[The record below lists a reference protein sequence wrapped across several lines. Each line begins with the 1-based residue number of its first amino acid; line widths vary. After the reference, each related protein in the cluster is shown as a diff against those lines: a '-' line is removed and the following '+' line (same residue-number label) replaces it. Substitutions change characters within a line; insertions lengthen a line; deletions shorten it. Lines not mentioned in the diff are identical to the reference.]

1 MSNMITVKKK
11 DFLKKFRTGFDIA
24 RSEYGV
30 YNFNPR
36 RTTITEVLFDVTDE
50 SNDFDGCGLVD
61 RKLLNSINPENYS
74 ESIVAIK
81 TKADEL
87 YLSNLDFCI
96 KKLEKL
102 LEGFPKWKDVL
113 YSMNI
118 GDADKIAYSNNNFK
132 NLEIAKNMV
141 AGKEPLPAKI
151 IYLIPDE
158 FQIPSFI
165 PQLGQSFYRGNFE
178 DYNDFSVEEFK
189 VSKILFSDGFFHRTY
204 DETVNVNK
212 DALLNKLYS
221 NNTLN
226 VIVEMQ
232 SVSNESVLK
241 FYTKELSMFKD
252 GVLTQGSCQGVFDSK
267 EKATAFVKERAEI
280 AISMI
285 QNKLK
290 NI

>member
-1 MSNMITVKKK
+1 MSNMITIKKK
-11 DFLKKFRTGFDIA
+11 DFLKRFRTGFDIA
-24 RSEYGV
+24 RNEYGV

-74 ESIVAIK
+74 ESIAAIK

-87 YLSNLDFCI
+87 YLSNLDSCI
-96 KKLEKL
+96 KELEKL
-102 LEGFPKWKDVL
+102 LEGFPKWKDIL

-118 GDADKIAYSNNNFK
+118 GNANKIAYSNSNFK
-132 NLEIAKNMV
+132 NLEIAKDMV

-165 PQLGQSFYRGNFE
+165 PELGQSFYEGSFE
-178 DYNDFSVEEFK
+178 DHYDFGVQEFK
-189 VSKILFSDGFFHRTY
+189 VSKISFSDGFFHRTY
-204 DETVNVNK
+204 DETVNIHKEV
-212 DALLNKLYS
+212 LLNKLYS

-226 VIVEMQ
+226 VVVEMQ
-232 SVSNESVLK
+232 SVNTESVLK
-241 FYTKELSMFKD
+241 FHTKELSMFKD
-252 GVLTQGSCQGVFDSK
+252 GVLTKGSFQGV
-267 EKATAFVKERAEI
+267 VKERAEM
-280 AISMI
+280 AISVI